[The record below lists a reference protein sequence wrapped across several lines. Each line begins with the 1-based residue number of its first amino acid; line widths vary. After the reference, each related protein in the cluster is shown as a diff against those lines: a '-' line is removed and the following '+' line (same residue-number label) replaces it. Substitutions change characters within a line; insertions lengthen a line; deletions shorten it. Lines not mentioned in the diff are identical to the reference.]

1 MSHVFLS
8 YARED
13 LEVAKR
19 LARALEAQGFAVW
32 WDRTI
37 PPGKTFDQVIEEAL
51 ADAEKVVVLW
61 SARSVASN
69 WVRAEADEALERG
82 ILVPVLIEDVLPP
95 FSSRRI
101 EAAELQRWTGDPN
114 DPELQNLMA
123 ALRGTGVIKVKPP
136 AMPDPEPRR
145 SEPAPHPVPPP
156 KRAGRGL
163 ALALGALAA
172 LLVVGVGLVVVVA
185 IALGRP
191 EPAPWPPEP
200 DPVDDPG
207 ETVFDGGDDPGDPYA
222 EKLAVEP
229 ADAPAAAGL
238 APPPPPRSA
247 TVTLRYSGDAYACTL
262 DLALEV
268 GPHRFVPTSNV
279 YILYDLPEGPT
290 AYSIGGAIACPTLG
304 ACTVQGAGT
313 LDVRD
318 GAVYDLVWQN
328 TGYGQCQ
335 ATLIDAVQF

>member
-13 LEVAKR
+13 LEAAKR
-19 LARALEAQGFAVW
+19 LARALEAHGLAVW

-61 SARSVASN
+61 SARSVTSN

-114 DPELQNLMA
+114 DPELQNLIA

-136 AMPDPEPRR
+136 PMPDPEPQR
-145 SEPAPHPVPPP
+145 SEPAPPAPPP

-163 ALALGALAA
+163 VLALGALAA
-172 LLVVGVGLVVVVA
+172 LLVVGVGLVVVLA
-185 IALGRP
+185 IAPDGP
-191 EPAPWPPEP
+191 EPVPPWPPEP
-200 DPVDDPG
+200 DVVDGTG
-207 ETVFDGGDDPGDPYA
+207 EKNFDGGDLPTDPY
-222 EKLAVEP
+222 EGKLAGEP
-229 ADAPAAAGL
+229 PVQ
-238 APPPPPRSA
+238 PPTA
-247 TVTLRYSGDAYACTL
+247 TVTLRYTGDAYGCTL
-262 DLALEV
+262 DLALQV
-268 GPHRFVPTSNV
+268 GQSRFVPTSSIYV
-279 YILYDLPEGPT
+279 LDDLPEGPT
-290 AYSIGGAIACPTLG
+290 AYSIGGAIGCPTLG

-328 TGYGQCQ
+328 TGYAQCQ
-335 ATLIDAVQF
+335 ATLVDAVRF